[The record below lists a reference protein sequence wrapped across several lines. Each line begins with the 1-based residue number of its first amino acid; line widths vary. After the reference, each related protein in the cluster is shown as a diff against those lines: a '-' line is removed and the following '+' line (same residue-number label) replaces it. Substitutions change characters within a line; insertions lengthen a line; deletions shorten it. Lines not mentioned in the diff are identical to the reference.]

1 METEIITDDNG
12 IDFMIKKPKEGQ
24 MCQTKRRNTTAYHGC
39 SKYTN
44 GYFETYEDKGNR
56 MVITR
61 WRIHLWLPI

>member
-1 METEIITDDNG
+1 MMKITDKNG
-12 IDFMIKKPKEGQ
+12 INILLEKPKEGQ
-24 MCQTKRRNTTAYHGC
+24 LCQTKIEGNEGYHSN

-61 WRIHLWLPI
+61 WKVDLWIPIK